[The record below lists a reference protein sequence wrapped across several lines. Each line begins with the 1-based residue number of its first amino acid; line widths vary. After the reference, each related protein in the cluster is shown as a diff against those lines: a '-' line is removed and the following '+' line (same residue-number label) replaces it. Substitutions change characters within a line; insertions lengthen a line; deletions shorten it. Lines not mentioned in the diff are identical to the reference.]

1 MTITQARGSP
11 GQAVVELA
19 LVLPIFVGL
28 LLAVIGVGSFYG
40 QRQTLIA
47 ATAAAARFES
57 VCNAATTGDAT
68 TIGQSAMP
76 NITPAPTFTYVL
88 QGTSTA
94 QPHAAGCA
102 IASGTAIT
110 VTALAPNVTVK
121 LYAFSISLPLTSS
134 LTVVEQ

>member
-1 MTITQARGSP
+1 MQRRDDRRRHDDRPVGHAEHHP
-11 GQAVVELA
+11 GADV
-19 LVLPIFVGL
+19 
-28 LLAVIGVGSFYG
+28 
-40 QRQTLIA
+40 
-47 ATAAAARFES
+47 
-57 VCNAATTGDAT
+57 
-68 TIGQSAMP
+68 
-76 NITPAPTFTYVL
+76 TYVL